1 MQRMN
6 IWASMFCM
14 GNKNNVKATD
24 LFKLYFDDDND
35 EQKPPITEEEAAE
48 LQAMMEEMNQKVR
61 HEEK

>member
-24 LFKLYFDDDND
+24 LFKLYFDD
-35 EQKPPITEEEAAE
+35 EEEEPPITEEEAAE
-48 LQAMMEEMNQKVR
+48 LQAMMEEMNQKVK
-61 HEEK
+61 HEKK